1 MKVIAIGNNKGGSAK
16 TTTAVNLA
24 VGLAISGKK
33 TLLIDLDSQ
42 ADATSVLAPNR
53 EFESLI
59 CDVLKGRRV
68 EKGKSPVKVL
78 ISQAITKTVVANL
91 DLVPSDDEEVKSM
104 EIDISSYIQRELLL
118 ANHKA
123 DIETLGYEYVVID
136 LPATSPLI
144 KLISF
149 FVSDVV
155 IVPLTPTKFAR
166 NGLDSIARD
175 VNLVSEQTGKAI
187 DIRVLLCQVD
197 DRTTGTKRMRQ
208 HLQDEE
214 LTDYQFQTEIPL
226 NIEIEYAH
234 QNEKSVLEY
243 APKSQGAQAYIKL
256 TEEVLQL

>member
-1 MKVIAIGNNKGGSAK
+1 M
-16 TTTAVNLA
+16 
-24 VGLAISGKK
+24 
-33 TLLIDLDSQ
+33 IDLDSQ
-42 ADATSVLAPNR
+42 ADATSVLAPNGQ
-53 EFESLI
+53 FENLI
-59 CDVLKGRRV
+59 CDVLKGKKN
-68 EKGKSPVKVL
+68 EKGKPPLKVP
-78 ISQAITKTVVANL
+78 IRQAIIQTVVPNL

-123 DIETLGYEYVVID
+123 DIEALGYDYVVID

-149 FVSDVV
+149 FISDVV
-155 IVPLTPTKFAR
+155 VVPLTPTKFAR

-175 VNLVSEQTGKAI
+175 VNLVSEQLGKPIA
-187 DIRVLLCQVD
+187 IRVLLCQVD

-208 HLQDEE
+208 HLIDEE
-214 LTDYQFQTEIPL
+214 LTEYQFKTEIPL

-243 APKSQGAQAYIKL
+243 APDSKGAQAYIKL
-256 TEEVLQL
+256 TEEVMSL

>member
-1 MKVIAIGNNKGGSAK
+1 MKVLAIGNNKGGSAK

-24 VGLAISGKK
+24 VGLAQKGKK

-42 ADATSVLAPNR
+42 ADATSVLAPNQR
-53 EFESLI
+53 FQSLV
-59 CDVLKGRRV
+59 CDVLKDQ
-68 EKGKSPVKVL
+68 KSRLSIK
-78 ISQAITKTVVANL
+78 SAIVSTGHPNL
-91 DLVPSDDEEVKSM
+91 DLIPSHDEEVKSL

-118 ANHKA
+118 ARRKP
-123 DIETLGYEYVVID
+123 ELEQLGYEFVLID

-149 FVSDVV
+149 FISDVV

-175 VNLVSEQTGKAI
+175 VNLVTEQTGRPIA
-187 DIRVLLCQVD
+187 IRVLLCQVD
-197 DRTTGTKRMRQ
+197 DRTVGTKRMRQ

-214 LTDYQFQTEIPL
+214 LTAFQFQTEIPL

-243 APKSQGAQAYIKL
+243 APKSLGAMAYNKL
-256 TEEVLQL
+256 TEEVTRL